1 MTEVGAP
8 YDQVNHHDPTKKTL
22 KKAYFKGVGEG
33 GYMDPVVNRVINNP
47 MKK

>member
-1 MTEVGAP
+1 MIRLTTMIP
-8 YDQVNHHDPTKKTL
+8 PPKKKPL

-33 GYMDPVVNRVINNP
+33 VYVDPVVNRVIQNNP

>member
-1 MTEVGAP
+1 MIRLT
-8 YDQVNHHDPTKKTL
+8 TMIRKKKQTL
-22 KKAYFKGVGEG
+22 KKGVGEG